1 MDIMLLAILGA
12 IRFMRPLGY
21 TRALRVGRSAGW
33 VISLANRIL
42 RGSSMVKEAEG
53 LDFCMILRDSTS
65 IRASVY
71 DVFLELGAL
80 DANSRVA
87 EWFFTDPSYVL
98 PDPDEGTSHSH
109 RDTVKF
115 VDGSMHRQA
124 FHAEAAEIA
133 PKMIASSMPLP
144 PTCIKSY
151 ILNFSPKLIRCR
163 ASKTKSSARSSDTH
177 SVGPPCDGCEKDGTL
192 ISALRAV
199 KEARVCTAVSLPP
212 GGRSNPVFAE
222 TPTTPVFAETPN
234 EIPPSLPTSRERS
247 RLTRTGSSSS
257 LAKAKSLFCRKRSKG
272 SPQRRTSTDTESDD
286 ALTQWHEVSAL
297 IPRIYNPSAING
309 APLISPPSTPRGG
322 RRVPSSCRD
331 IQPTPSERTSGIAP
345 PQSFFSPL
353 SLKRRVAPPRALHLA
368 ESSRR
373 LSADSARPWGPD
385 TPTVF
390 VVPIDNPTPHAAL
403 RRFSDVTSMT
413 VYPMSAPRTPSSMAF
428 PSSVVF
434 PSWDEEPTV
443 RRRSHGYARSESSLH
458 DALALAGAA
467 SPYDLYRQPARRV
480 QRGREPAFPSSP
492 MLSEPLSGELSREAT
507 IRRYREFSDTL
518 AWW

>member
-1 MDIMLLAILGA
+1 MH
-12 IRFMRPLGY
+12 PLDY

-33 VISLANRIL
+33 GMSLASRIL
-42 RGSSMVKEAEG
+42 RGSSMSKEAEG
-53 LDFCMILRDSTS
+53 LDFCMVLRRVLPSLVLHDLHAPSLMSSIRDSTS

-98 PDPDEGTSHSH
+98 PDPDEDISHSP

-115 VDGSMHRQA
+115 VDSSVHRQA
-124 FHAEAAEIA
+124 FHVEAAAEIA
-133 PKMIASSMPLP
+133 SSISLP

-163 ASKTKSSARSSDTH
+163 ASKTKPRACLSGTRSL
-177 SVGPPCDGCEKDGTL
+177 GPPCDGCEKDGTS
-192 ISALRAV
+192 IFALRSV
-199 KEARVCTAVSLPP
+199 TEPRVRTQA
-212 GGRSNPVFAE
+212 GGRSNPVFSE
-222 TPTTPVFAETPN
+222 IPVFAGTPT
-234 EIPPSLPTSRERS
+234 PCERS

-257 LAKAKSLFCRKRSKG
+257 LAKAKSLFRRKLSKG
-272 SPQRRTSTDTESDD
+272 SPHRRSSTDTESDD
-286 ALTQWHEVSAL
+286 TLTQWHEVSAL
-297 IPRIYNPSAING
+297 IPRIYNPSANNG

-322 RRVPSSCRD
+322 RRVPSSYRD
-331 IQPTPSERTSGIAP
+331 AQPSPRESTSRNVT
-345 PQSFFSPL
+345 PQSLFSPL
-353 SLKRRVAPPRALHLA
+353 SLKRRVAPPRALHLP

-373 LSADSARPWGPD
+373 LSADSARPWGPN

-390 VVPIDNPTPHAAL
+390 VAAIDNPTPHAAL

-434 PSWDEEPTV
+434 PSWDEEPPV

-492 MLSEPLSGELSREAT
+492 MLSEPLSGDLSREAT
-507 IRRYREFSDTL
+507 IQRYREFSDTL